1 MARVHLEVDGLRYL
15 LEYAGHDAPLTAWTD
30 GEPLQ
35 LQPWRLGQHL
45 AALDHAAR
53 VRNDRLEL
61 DPAAYAA
68 QVLTHAI
75 VRADDHPDPADPE
88 ALLARWGPLALW
100 WAAAPHEL
108 PPQDSTL
115 RPWTLLER
123 AAAVHDALDPA
134 TATFCVGRYLGA
146 LLDRCVTGGPP
157 PRSLPMPRGAPL
169 LAAIADLCAPLPL
182 LPEVLGDPTLRRITL
197 RLCTA
202 LGWSADQVWRTPAP
216 EIDRLLAL
224 LDHETSRRPRPGL
237 SALAAHPDTRTLE
250 FD

>member
-1 MARVHLEVDGLRYL
+1 MPRVHLEVDGLRYL
-15 LEYAGHDAPLTAWTD
+15 LEYAGHEAPLTAWTD

-35 LQPWRLGQHL
+35 LQPWHLGQHL
-45 AALDHAAR
+45 AALGHAAR
-53 VRNDRLEL
+53 VHDDRLEL

-68 QVLTHAI
+68 HVLTHAI
-75 VRADDHPDPADPE
+75 VRADDHPDPA

-100 WAAAPHEL
+100 WAAAGHEL
-108 PPQDSTL
+108 PPPGYTL

-134 TATFCVGRYLGA
+134 TASFSVGRYLGA

-157 PRSLPMPRGAPL
+157 PRALPMPRGAPL
-169 LAAIADLCAPLPL
+169 LAAAALLCAPLPL
-182 LPEVLGDPTLRRITL
+182 LPEAVDDPTLRRITL

-224 LDHETSRRPRPGL
+224 LDHETTRRPRPGL

>member
-1 MARVHLEVDGLRYL
+1 MARVHLEVDGHRYL
-15 LEYAGHDAPLTAWTD
+15 LEYAGHDRPLTAWAD

-35 LQPWRLGQHL
+35 LEPWRLGQHL
-45 AALDHAAR
+45 AALGHAAR
-53 VRNDRLEL
+53 VRDARLEL

-75 VRADDHPDPADPE
+75 VRADDHPEPP

-100 WAAAPHEL
+100 WAAAGHDPA
-108 PPQDSTL
+108 PPDYTL

-123 AAAVHDALDPA
+123 AAAVRDALDAA
-134 TATFCVGRYLGA
+134 TATFSVGRYLAA
-146 LLDRCVTGGPP
+146 LLDHGIRPGDAPP
-157 PRSLPMPRGAPL
+157 PHSLPMSRGAPL
-169 LAAIADLCAPLPL
+169 LAATADLCAPPSVLPD
-182 LPEVLGDPTLRRITL
+182 VLEDPTLRRITL

-224 LDHETSRRPRPGL
+224 LDHETTRRPRPGL
-237 SALAAHPDTRTLE
+237 SALAALPDTRTLE